1 MPAAGPENAMPDAP
15 RDVLAAVWRGERRL
29 AVEPWPLPQMGPQ
42 DALVRVQS
50 CGVCGSDVHVVDG
63 DLTEFVPPRVL
74 GHEPLGV
81 VEAVGD
87 AVSAFR
93 PGDLVTWEPSLPCRS
108 CYYCHEG
115 EDGLCER
122 RVPIL
127 GGFAE
132 RTVVP
137 QRALYHLPDGLAD
150 GLGVLAE
157 PLSCALYA
165 HDRGRIAVGDRVAVI
180 GAGTIGLLLTMLAR
194 RAGAS
199 LIVVSD
205 PNARKRA
212 VATAVGADV
221 VVDPSSTNL
230 LDTIRELSGGR
241 GVEVAFE
248 AAGSPPAVLDAL
260 AVPRPG
266 GTTVLV
272 GLTSPAAS
280 ASVPLFDVL
289 RRDLTVE
296 AVWLRRFTFQR
307 AVALLPQLPLS
318 RLVSHSVP
326 LGRIGHAFDLLRSG
340 EAVKVVV
347 EP

>member
-1 MPAAGPENAMPDAP
+1 MPDTS
-15 RDVLAAVWRGERRL
+15 RVLAAVWRGERLL
-29 AVEPWPLPQMGPQ
+29 AVEPWPLPEMGPG
-42 DALVRVQS
+42 DALVRIQG

-87 AVSAFR
+87 AVSTFH
-93 PGDLVTWEPSLPCRS
+93 PGDHVTWEPSLPCRS
-108 CYYCHEG
+108 CFYCREG

-122 RVPIL
+122 RVPIP

-137 QRALYHLPDGLAD
+137 QRALYHIPAGLAG

-165 HDRGRIAVGDRVAVI
+165 HDRGRVAVGDRVAVI

-199 LIVVSD
+199 MIVVSD
-205 PNARKRA
+205 PNPRKREIA
-212 VATAVGADV
+212 AAVGADV
-221 VVDPSSTNL
+221 VIDPASTSL
-230 LDTIRELSGGR
+230 PDAIRPLTGGR
-241 GVEVAFE
+241 GADVAFE
-248 AAGSPPAVLDAL
+248 AVGSPATVLDAL

-266 GTTVLV
+266 GTAVLV

-280 ASVPLFDVL
+280 ASVPLFGVL
-289 RRDLTVE
+289 RRDITIE

-307 AVALLPQLPLS
+307 AVALLPQLPVG
-318 RLVSHSVP
+318 RLISHRVP